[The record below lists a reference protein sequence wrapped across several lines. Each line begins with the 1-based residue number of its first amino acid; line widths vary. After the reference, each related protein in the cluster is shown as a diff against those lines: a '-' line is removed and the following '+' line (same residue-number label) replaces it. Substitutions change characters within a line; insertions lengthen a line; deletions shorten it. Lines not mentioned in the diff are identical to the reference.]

1 VIFVAVTFVAV
12 FDHSLK
18 EPKMKKSML
27 TLALIS
33 AAPLAFAQNQAV
45 LGALNGFSDNNTQR
59 EVNRA
64 VAILCPAGNRLTDRL
79 QADCNA
85 LVGAAFR
92 QNTNV
97 RDAIR
102 QLTPDSAPVSVNRAL
117 AQLGS
122 IGANAGTASS
132 AFFGEKTGPGGSPF
146 SGMVSWA
153 NDVEG
158 SNWSLFGS
166 LESRSSDRDAS
177 SNMDGFDSDR
187 NGATLGALYRLTS
200 ESNIGLALRYR
211 DGELNFTGGS
221 GGQDQRDLGFTA
233 LYSYAGESPWHF
245 DAQVT
250 RINRDTDQVRNTR
263 YTLDATTSVDQRYFS
278 EFDTSLQ
285 NASATLGY
293 VFAADSWQ
301 WNPYAQVEFRKQSAD
316 GYDERAL
323 NPTANGA
330 GWAIRTADQDQNDTL
345 LTIGLRASVASSQ
358 DWGVLQPFA
367 DVAFVSVNDDDENT
381 QLSFVGDTSA
391 ARERFFAFND
401 VEDDSYG
408 QVSIGVSAQWRSGFA
423 GFLRYSQN
431 FSESRFEQRGVH
443 LGFNWAF

>member
-1 VIFVAVTFVAV
+1 
-12 FDHSLK
+12 
-18 EPKMKKSML
+18 MKKSL
-27 TLALIS
+27 ISLALLS

-59 EVNRA
+59 DTNRA
-64 VAILCPAGNRLTDRL
+64 VAILCPAGNRLSDRL

-97 RDAIR
+97 REAIR
-102 QLTPDSAPVSVNRAL
+102 QITPDNAPISVNRAL
-117 AQLGS
+117 AQLG
-122 IGANAGTASS
+122 AVGTNTTISS
-132 AFFGEKTGPGGSPF
+132 SGFFGEKTGPGGTPLT
-146 SGMVSWA
+146 GIVSWA
-153 NDVEG
+153 NGVEG
-158 SNWSLFGS
+158 SDWGVFGS
-166 LESRSSDRDAS
+166 IESRSTDRDVSA
-177 SNMDGFDSDR
+177 NMDGFDGDR
-187 NGATLGALYRLTS
+187 TGATLGLLYALS
-200 ESNIGLALRYR
+200 PQSNVGLALRYR
-211 DGELNFTGGS
+211 DGDLDFSGGS
-221 GGQDQRDLGFTA
+221 GGQEQRDLGFTA
-233 LYSYAGESPWHF
+233 LYSFAGESPWHF

-250 RINRDTDQVRNTR
+250 RINRETDQVRATR

-293 VFAADSWQ
+293 VFASDGWQ

-316 GYDERAL
+316 AYQERAA

-330 GWAIRTADQDQNDTL
+330 GWAIQTADQDQNDSL
-345 LTIGLRASVASSQ
+345 LTIGLRASVVSSQ

-367 DVAFVSVNDDDENT
+367 DIAYVSVNDDDENT
-381 QLSFVGDTSA
+381 QLSFVGDTSTS
-391 ARERFFAFND
+391 RERFFAFND
-401 VEDDSYG
+401 VEDDTYG
-408 QVSIGVSAQWRSGFA
+408 QISIGVSAQWRSGFA
-423 GFLRYSQN
+423 GFVRYSQN